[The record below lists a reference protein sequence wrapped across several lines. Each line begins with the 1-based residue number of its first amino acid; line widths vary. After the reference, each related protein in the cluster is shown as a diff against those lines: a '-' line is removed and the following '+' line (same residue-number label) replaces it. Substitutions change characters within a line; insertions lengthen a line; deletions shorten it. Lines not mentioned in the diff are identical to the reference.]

1 MLVPMFFNSEYVS
14 LLFNKL
20 NFDIYHEV
28 LNVDWH
34 LWVSKNNMS
43 FLICYYVGIKTAI

>member
-1 MLVPMFFNSEYVS
+1 MLVPMFFNREYVS

-28 LNVDWH
+28 KIYFDTTGFPLTISASIFVI
-34 LWVSKNNMS
+34 M
-43 FLICYYVGIKTAI
+43 

>member
-1 MLVPMFFNSEYVS
+1 MLVPMFFNKEYVS

-28 LNVDWH
+28 
-34 LWVSKNNMS
+34 KIS
-43 FLICYYVGIKTAI
+43 FDTSGFQLTICPSLFVIM